1 MPIIQ
6 SDAPSESTAMME
18 MTLIDPFVFCAWC
31 ARCTIS
37 RMAPGYLTN
46 YQALVAEEIQ
56 NYLTLRAHLYYY
68 MEQPLLITYRH
79 AHYLI
84 TIASSKAHHDNATVF
99 QHPQRLK

>member
-1 MPIIQ
+1 MVRLLHHLAHG
-6 SDAPSESTAMME
+6 SGVSYK
-18 MTLIDPFVFCAWC
+18 L
-31 ARCTIS
+31 
-37 RMAPGYLTN
+37 PG
-46 YQALVAEEIQ
+46 LVAEEIQ

-84 TIASSKAHHDNATVF
+84 TIASSKAHRDNATVF